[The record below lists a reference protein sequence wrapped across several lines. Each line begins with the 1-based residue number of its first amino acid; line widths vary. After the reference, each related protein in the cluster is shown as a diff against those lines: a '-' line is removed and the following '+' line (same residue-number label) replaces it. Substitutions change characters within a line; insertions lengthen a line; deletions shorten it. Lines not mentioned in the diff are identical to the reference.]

1 MNDGLDNPK
10 PFHLRDGDSTGFA
23 DAESKVPVSWPESV
37 ESAQE
42 ELLGSL
48 EAAGVKFPPGTWPLM
63 LRIVSAWL
71 EKHCDSPPDTRL
83 AFDQRILAA
92 KLLKPLT
99 GSSTLKLAGQKAH
112 VMEHALNL
120 SGCMTARQLAK
131 QLKLSEGRIS
141 QIKTELLKDIS
152 DVKP

>member
-71 EKHCDSPPDTRL
+71 EKHCDSSQVLTIHQMARL
-83 AFDQRILAA
+83 
-92 KLLKPLT
+92 LLP
-99 GSSTLKLAGQKAH
+99 Q
-112 VMEHALNL
+112 
-120 SGCMTARQLAK
+120 
-131 QLKLSEGRIS
+131 S
-141 QIKTELLKDIS
+141 QNPTF
-152 DVKP
+152 